1 MLNYHLSLTPVN
13 SVNCMCTNE
22 RKLWP
27 DNGDIIVYKSII
39 TNICL
44 RLSFLMT
51 LERKKKKQTSHT
63 HSELLLII
71 TLMLRANKGST
82 LTTVNLK
89 KKKRKPWKA
98 KKNGNRKM
106 GKNSQSYTYFC
117 FPTLLNNNALDF
129 FISFPSQ
136 GDAIP
141 FQHLHS

>member
-1 MLNYHLSLTPVN
+1 
-13 SVNCMCTNE
+13 MCTNE

-89 KKKRKPWKA
+89 KKKKKAMKSQKKWKQ
-98 KKNGNRKM
+98 KDGEKL
-106 GKNSQSYTYFC
+106 TVLHIF
-117 FPTLLNNNALDF
+117 LL
-129 FISFPSQ
+129 P
-136 GDAIP
+136 
-141 FQHLHS
+141 HSVE